1 MTTVQKAIK
10 LMEAEY
16 QEMPGL
22 TLTSPQAER
31 LLGLDRTTCELALAT
46 LTQRRFLKQ
55 TAGGSYL
62 RERPG

>member
-1 MTTVQKAIK
+1 MTPVQKAVT

-22 TLTSPQAER
+22 ILTALQAER
-31 LLGLDRTTCELALAT
+31 LLGLDRTTCELALAV

-55 TAGGSYL
+55 TAGGAYL
-62 RERPG
+62 RQRPG